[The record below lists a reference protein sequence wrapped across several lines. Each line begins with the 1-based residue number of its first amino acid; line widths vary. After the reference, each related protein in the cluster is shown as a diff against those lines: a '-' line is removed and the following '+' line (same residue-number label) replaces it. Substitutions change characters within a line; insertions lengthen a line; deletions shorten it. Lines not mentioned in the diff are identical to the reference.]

1 MTRLVLLVV
10 EAARLF
16 CFNATNIIYGKAC
29 SKYNK
34 KCLLYIIGFLLAY
47 ILLVVHLD
55 PSSDVCIGLIPS
67 KQKKFYEPSVKYLGA
82 DIGTLLVKLYTTF

>member
-34 KCLLYIIGFLLAY
+34 KCLYIIGFLLAY
-47 ILLVVHLD
+47 ILLVHLD
-55 PSSDVCIGLIPS
+55 PR
-67 KQKKFYEPSVKYLGA
+67 
-82 DIGTLLVKLYTTF
+82 LYRPYSFQTKGVL

>member
-34 KCLLYIIGFLLAY
+34 KCLYIIGFLLAY
-47 ILLVVHLD
+47 ILLVHLD

-82 DIGTLLVKLYTTF
+82 DFGTLLVKLYKAF